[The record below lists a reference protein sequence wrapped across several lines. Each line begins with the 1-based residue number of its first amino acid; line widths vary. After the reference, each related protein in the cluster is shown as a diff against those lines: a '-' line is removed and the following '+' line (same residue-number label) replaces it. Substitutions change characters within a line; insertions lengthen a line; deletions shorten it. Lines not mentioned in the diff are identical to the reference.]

1 MSLTRQVFKGKDGEY
16 RWRVTAG
23 NNRIIAVS
31 GEGFESKAHAEQM
44 SAALFPEAEK
54 EETEE

>member
-1 MSLTRQVFKGKDGEY
+1 VFKGKDGEY